1 MRSQYPFRIGTTS
14 YIIEAGLIEN
24 ANFLADQV
32 DDMELILFD
41 LPGGPSN
48 LPDNHQR
55 KELIE
60 IGCSKYLSYSVH
72 LPLDL
77 CLLPGNSSI
86 KKAKKVLHSVRELP
100 ISVVIAHIDDWV
112 WRRQK
117 INGYDPFLMRKWRS
131 QAASAIAQVKQM
143 IPDPTPL
150 CIENLE
156 SFPAEAI
163 LSLAKETGVSM
174 CIDIGHLYKY
184 GHPDPLLF
192 LHDNLHHAKIL
203 HLHGLKQNIDH
214 QSITYIEEQ
223 QLKAMLRILVN
234 QNYTDILTF
243 EIFGMDDFQ
252 SSLHFFHSSM
262 ER

>member
-1 MRSQYPFRIGTTS
+1 MRTRYPFRIGATS
-14 YIIEAGLIEN
+14 YIIEAGLVEN
-24 ANFLADQV
+24 AIFLADKV

-41 LPGGPSN
+41 LPDGPSN

-60 IGCSKYLSYSVH
+60 ISGSKQLTYSVH

-86 KKAKKVLHSVRELP
+86 EKAKKILYSIREIP
-100 ISVVIAHIDDWV
+100 ISVVIAHIDGWV
-112 WRRQK
+112 WRRQR
-117 INGYDPFLMRKWRS
+117 ITGYDPFLMRQWRS
-131 QAASAIAQVKQM
+131 QAASAIAQVKEM
-143 IPDPTPL
+143 IPGPTPL

-163 LSLAKETGVSM
+163 LSLAEETGVPL

-184 GHPDPLLF
+184 GQLDPLQF
-192 LHDNLHHAKIL
+192 LSDNLHLAKIL
-203 HLHGLKQNIDH
+203 HLHGLKQKIDH
-214 QSITYIEEQ
+214 QSITHFEEQ
-223 QLKAMLRILVN
+223 QMKAILSILVN
-234 QNYTDILTF
+234 QNFT
-243 EIFGMDDFQ
+243 EIITLEVFGIDDFL
-252 SSLHFFHSSM
+252 SSIQFFHSSM